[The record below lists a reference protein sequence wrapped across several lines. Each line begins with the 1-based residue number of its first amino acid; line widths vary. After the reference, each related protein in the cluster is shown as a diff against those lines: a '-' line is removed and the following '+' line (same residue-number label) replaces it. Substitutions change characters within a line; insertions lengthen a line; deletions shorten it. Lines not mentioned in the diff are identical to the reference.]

1 MGGVEKEEKMRLVQA
16 LVEFIF
22 QSWRQEQPTFRRH
35 AEQIDNGALGRGSQK
50 LLWEQSVL

>member
-16 LVEFIF
+16 LVVFIF

-50 LLWEQSVL
+50 LLWEQNVL